1 MVADVW
7 QELMGGEGNGR
18 GPIVYVPH
26 EQSPL
31 RGMSLAAR
39 VAPGAEEAT
48 IPLIRAAIWE
58 IDPHLSIG
66 NFLTFEQY
74 VGQFFGTQA
83 IGPMMLVFGGLSLLL
98 AAVGIYGVIAFSVT
112 RRTHEIGLRM
122 ALGASRPEVLRLIGK
137 EGVGLLL
144 VGLALG
150 GPAVLLVSRAVGA
163 SMQQLGVPIDPSG
176 AWPMLAILVAV
187 ALVASFL
194 PAYRASRL
202 QPAIALRND

>member
-1 MVADVW
+1 
-7 QELMGGEGNGR
+7 
-18 GPIVYVPH
+18 
-26 EQSPL
+26 
-31 RGMSLAAR
+31 
-39 VAPGAEEAT
+39 
-48 IPLIRAAIWE
+48 
-58 IDPHLSIG
+58 
-66 NFLTFEQY
+66 
-74 VGQFFGTQA
+74 
-83 IGPMMLVFGGLSLLL
+83 MMLVFGGLSLLL

-202 QPAIALRND
+202 QPAIALRHD

>member
-1 MVADVW
+1 
-7 QELMGGEGNGR
+7 
-18 GPIVYVPH
+18 
-26 EQSPL
+26 
-31 RGMSLAAR
+31 
-39 VAPGAEEAT
+39 
-48 IPLIRAAIWE
+48 
-58 IDPHLSIG
+58 
-66 NFLTFEQY
+66 
-74 VGQFFGTQA
+74 
-83 IGPMMLVFGGLSLLL
+83 
-98 AAVGIYGVIAFSVT
+98 
-112 RRTHEIGLRM
+112 M